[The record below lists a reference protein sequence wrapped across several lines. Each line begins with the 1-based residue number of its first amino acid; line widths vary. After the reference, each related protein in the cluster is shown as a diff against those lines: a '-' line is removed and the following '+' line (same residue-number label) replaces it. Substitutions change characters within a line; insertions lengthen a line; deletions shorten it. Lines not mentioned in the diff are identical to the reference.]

1 MSEEKELFD
10 LIRACLKKNREK
22 LQYPIRQKA
31 KFEGWLKI
39 ELFYSIWDKLLD
51 RNQDSEIELERSY
64 HHNTKCH
71 CDIFFCTPK
80 KKHVYLEL
88 KTINTNY
95 DCNSNLIMKKTK
107 PITKNV
113 RSVIED
119 AKKLRK
125 IKNKKAKRVVAFVV
139 YPLCKGELKEWNY
152 HESKIN
158 RHRFLKKIDSDDLPV
173 FSHNKRIF
181 MRLYLYRVT

>member
-1 MSEEKELFD
+1 MSLEKRLFD
-10 LIRACLKKNREK
+10 LIYACLKENRKK

-39 ELFYSIWDKLLD
+39 ELFYSIWHKLLD
-51 RNQDSEIELERSY
+51 RNQDSEIKLEQSY
-64 HHNTKCH
+64 RHNTKCH

-80 KKHVYLEL
+80 KKYVYLEL

-95 DCNSNLIMKKTK
+95 DCNSDLIMKKTK

-119 AKKLRK
+119 ANKLEK
-125 IKNKKAKRVVAFVV
+125 IKNKEVKKIVAFVV
-139 YPLCKGELKEWNY
+139 YPLCEEKLDEWEY

-158 RHRFLKKIDSDDLPV
+158 KKMGKFVDFKDLCV
-173 FSHNKRIF
+173 FPNNKRIF